1 MPVPAAAS
9 NPADKTA
16 PLMPQPA
23 SPDRYAV
30 IGQPVAHSASPAI
43 HRLFA
48 QQFNEPMEYGRI
60 EASPVEFPDT
70 VAAFFAGGGKGLNV
84 TAPHKMAA
92 HDLADSV
99 SMHARVAGSVN
110 TLAMRDDGVLAGDNT
125 DGTGLIRDLTRN
137 LDLEIRDKRLLMVG
151 AGGAAR
157 GVLAALL
164 GQSPRVVVIANR
176 SVDKAAALVQ
186 GFEALGPLEAVG
198 LEEVAGQRF
207 DLVINATSAS
217 LAGAALALPGSA
229 VDGAV
234 AYDMAYSASPGPFL
248 RWADAHG
255 AIAAHQG
262 WGMLVEQAA
271 ESYYL
276 WRGVRPYT
284 SPILRLA
291 GELAPNLD

>member
-1 MPVPAAAS
+1 MPAAAAAS
-9 NPADKTA
+9 VPADQAA
-16 PLMPQPA
+16 PIMPRPA

-60 EASPVEFPDT
+60 EASPAQFADT

-84 TAPHKMAA
+84 TAPHKIAA

-110 TLAMRDDGVLAGDNT
+110 TLALRTDGKLAGDNT
-125 DGTGLIRDLTRN
+125 DGIGLIRDLTQN
-137 LDLEIRDKRLLMVG
+137 LAIEIRDRRLLIVG

-164 GQSPRVVVIANR
+164 GQSPRLVVIANR
-176 SVDKAAALVQ
+176 SVDKARALVHS
-186 GFEALGPLEAVG
+186 FEALGRLAAVG
-198 LEEVAGQRF
+198 LDGVAGRHF

-255 AIAAHQG
+255 AIAAHQV

-271 ESYYL
+271 ESFYL

-284 SPILRLA
+284 PPIMGLA
-291 GELAPNLD
+291 SELAPTLD

>member
-1 MPVPAAAS
+1 
-9 NPADKTA
+9 
-16 PLMPQPA
+16 MPQDA

-48 QQFNEPMEYGRI
+48 RQFNEPMEYGRI
-60 EASPVEFPDT
+60 EASPAQFAGT

-92 HDLADSV
+92 HDLADKV

-110 TLAMRDDGVLAGDNT
+110 TLALGDGGELAGDNT

-137 LDLEIRDKRLLMVG
+137 LGIEIRDKRLLVVG

-164 GQSPRVVVIANR
+164 GEAPRVVVIANR
-176 SVDKAAALVQ
+176 TVDKAIALAHS
-186 GFEALGPLEAVG
+186 FEALGPLEAVG
-198 LEEVAGQRF
+198 LAGVAGQHF

-217 LAGAALALPGSA
+217 LAGAALALPESV

-234 AYDMAYSASPGPFL
+234 AYDRAYSASPGPFL

-271 ESYYL
+271 ESFYL

-284 SPILRLA
+284 AEILGLA
-291 GELAPNLD
+291 GELAPTLD